1 MTSLA
6 KSPGGADRLFDIL
19 FVLSCAAL
27 GVIAIYSSGL
37 GLLDP
42 KLHRTMGFALALVV
56 GVVVSRRK
64 RMVADAGSTSAG
76 LVEADQPIPPAT
88 AEANI
93 SPAAGTAETRSA
105 GGLVHL
111 VVDVGLIALG
121 FWSIWSFFFVQTQ
134 MEKALY
140 DVTRADAWPALAGLV
155 VFLELCRRLWGYGLF
170 AVGALAV
177 IYLLFGQNSPGI
189 MAHTGFSLTE
199 VSEALW
205 YNTNKGVFGSITNI
219 VLSTVFIFIIF
230 GTLLEGTGA
239 GATLLQFAF
248 LATRRTRGGPAHA
261 AILASSAF
269 GTMSGSTVANIVGTG
284 TFTIPMIKKRGFSPT
299 FAAGIEATASS
310 GGQIMPP
317 IMGAAALVMADLTGA
332 GYLNIILA
340 ALIPALF
347 YYFSLFSAVT
357 VEARRQGIEVQQLT
371 LDDRITRVDW
381 INSVLF
387 IGPILTVIVS
397 LILGQSTSKAGF
409 YAVVAVLLLSVINP
423 EVRRDPKRVWN
434 SFLEGCKSGATLL
447 IAIAAIGIL
456 VGSLDSTGLGLKLAN
471 VIAGIRGESLFSA
484 LAVAMIG
491 ALILG
496 MGMPT
501 LPAYLIII
509 LVMGPA
515 IQALGISMLT
525 AHMFVFYYGVASSL
539 TPPVAIAAYAAAPIA
554 QSNPL
559 MTALMSFRLGMA
571 KFIIPFIFAFYP
583 TLLIVEE
590 FDLVVF
596 LWIIARTC
604 FCIWLFSSALSAY
617 DRCKLPIPEVAL
629 RFLAAFA
636 CLAIDPLI
644 HIPAIVIGA
653 VLIFHDARRFNLAS
667 KVEEAL

>member
-1 MTSLA
+1 MTEPHPTPGISA
-6 KSPGGADRLFDIL
+6 KLFSAAS
-19 FVLSCAAL
+19 VLSCALL
-27 GVIAIYSSGL
+27 GVIALYSSGL

-42 KLHRTMGFALALVV
+42 KLHRAGGFALALIAAVAV
-56 GVVVSRRK
+56 AAASRR
-64 RMVADAGSTSAG
+64 RLAADAGQALSPAVRLWHPLLDVVLILAG
-76 LVEADQPIPPAT
+76 L
-88 AEANI
+88 
-93 SPAAGTAETRSA
+93 
-105 GGLVHL
+105 
-111 VVDVGLIALG
+111 
-121 FWSIWSFFFVQTQ
+121 WSIWSFHFVQTE
-134 MEKALY
+134 METALY
-140 DVTRADAWPALAGLV
+140 DVTNFDAWPALAGLA
-155 VFLELCRRLWGYGLF
+155 VFLELTRRLWGWGLF
-170 AVGALAV
+170 SVGALAV
-177 IYLLFGQNSPGI
+177 VYLLFGQDLPGI
-189 MAHTGFSLTE
+189 MAHSGFSLKE
-199 VSEALW
+199 VAEALW

-230 GTLLEGTGA
+230 GALLEGTGA
-239 GATLLQFAF
+239 GDTLLKFAF

-261 AILASSAF
+261 AILASSLF

-347 YYFSLFSAVT
+347 YYFSLFAAVT
-357 VEARRQGIEVQQLT
+357 VESRRQGIEVQALT
-371 LDDRITRVDW
+371 IDDKITRVDL

-387 IGPILTVIVS
+387 LGPIATVIAS
-397 LILGQSTSKAGF
+397 LLLGLSTSAAGF
-409 YAVVAVLLLSVINP
+409 YAVIVLLLLSVINP
-423 EVRRDPKRVWN
+423 EVRSNPLRVWR
-434 SFLEGCKSGATLL
+434 SFINGSKSGATLL

-456 VGSLDSTGLGLKLAN
+456 VGSLDTTGLGLKLAN
-471 VIAGIRGESLFSA
+471 VIASVRGDSLFSA
-484 LAVAMIG
+484 LLVAMVG
-491 ALILG
+491 ALVLG

-554 QSNPL
+554 GSNPL
-559 MTALMSFRLGMA
+559 MTSFMSFRLGMA

-590 FDLVVF
+590 FHLLTF
-596 LWIIARTC
+596 LWIVARTL
-604 FCIWLFSSALSAY
+604 FCIWLFSSALSAF
-617 DRCKLPIPEVAL
+617 DRGRLSWAEVVL
-629 RFLAAFA
+629 RFLAAFVV
-636 CLAIDPLI
+636 LALDPFYYL
-644 HIPAIVIGA
+644 PALALGV
-653 VLIFHDARRFNLAS
+653 VLILWDWRRGPISRLEPGSS
-667 KVEEAL
+667 K